1 MMIVTNKNF
10 QEEVVE
16 SKVPV
21 LVDFYAEWCMPC
33 KMFGPILESA
43 AEDFEG
49 KMKIV
54 KVNIDESPELAQ
66 KYFVMSIPTLKLFN
80 GSEEAK
86 ATFVGSM
93 SGEELEEW
101 VASQGIK

>member
-1 MMIVTNKNF
+1 
-10 QEEVVE
+10 
-16 SKVPV
+16 
-21 LVDFYAEWCMPC
+21 MPC

-54 KVNIDESPELAQ
+54 KINIDESPELAQ
-66 KYFVMSIPTLKLFN
+66 KYFVISIQTLKLFN

-86 ATFVGSM
+86 ATFVG
-93 SGEELEEW
+93 
-101 VASQGIK
+101 